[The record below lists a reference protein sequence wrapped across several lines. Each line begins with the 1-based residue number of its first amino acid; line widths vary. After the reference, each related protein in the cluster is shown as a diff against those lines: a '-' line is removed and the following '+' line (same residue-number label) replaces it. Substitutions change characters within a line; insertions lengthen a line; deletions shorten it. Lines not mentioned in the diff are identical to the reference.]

1 MNFEALERLALHRV
15 RLAAALA
22 EGGGPSLTG
31 KFQPPT
37 PGQVD
42 LIVTLCEVSD
52 RHGTG
57 VLLRRI
63 FGEGRDMVTV
73 RSRDFY
79 GGEQQFGLARFL
91 FEHDD
96 APRPEVYSTLLKALG
111 GFQVRRILC
120 VPYKLDDVR
129 TALAARD
136 LFGAPLCTWVMDDQN
151 IEADGIPDEP
161 LRELFRRSALL
172 LAISPELRQAYQAK
186 FGMTFALAPPAV
198 GASFLQVNPTSPDS
212 ARLAQRR
219 GLVFGN
225 IWGERWLDDLMKTL
239 TGSGIEV
246 DWHHG
251 AGTPWMTIDERR
263 LARAG
268 ITSRPFL
275 PEAELVAK
283 LRASPFVLVP
293 SGTFEGEDSHRFVAR
308 LSLPSRL
315 PYVAATSGTP
325 VLVLGHPETA
335 AARFV
340 TRHGLGLV
348 VPYEQ
353 AALVAAVEE
362 ICRPEAQARHRAA
375 AAALSPALSS
385 KDMASWIWRS
395 LETGHPFDQRFDV
408 MEPQQ

>member
-1 MNFEALERLALHRV
+1 MNFHALD
-15 RLAAALA
+15 RLAALRERLGAA
-22 EGGGPSLTG
+22 ASTGGRPLQPGRTPASLHAR
-31 KFQPPT
+31 
-37 PGQVD
+37 VD
-42 LIVTLCEVSD
+42 LIVTVCEVID

-79 GGEQQFGLARFL
+79 GGDQQFGVARFI
-91 FEHDD
+91 FEHGE
-96 APRPEVYSTLLKALG
+96 APRPEVYATLLKALG
-111 GFQVRRILC
+111 GLPVSRILC

-129 TALAARD
+129 TALAAHD

-151 IEADGIPDEP
+151 IEAGDIPDGP
-161 LRELFRRSALL
+161 LDELFTRSAVR

-186 FGMTFALAPPAV
+186 FRKTFALAPPAV
-198 GASFLQVNPTSPDS
+198 GASFLQTSPTPPDP
-212 ARLAQRR
+212 ARLEGRC
-219 GLVFGN
+219 GLLFGN

-239 TGSGIEV
+239 SGSGIQV

-251 AGTPWMTIDERR
+251 AGTPWITIDEAH
-263 LARAG
+263 LTRAG

-275 PEAELVAK
+275 PESELVAK

-293 SGTFEGEDSHRFVAR
+293 SGTFEGADSHRFVAR

-315 PYVAATSGTP
+315 PYVAATAGTP
-325 VLVLGHPETA
+325 VLVLGDPETA

-340 TRHGLGLV
+340 TRHDLGVV
-348 VPYEQ
+348 VPYQQ
-353 AALVAAVEE
+353 AAVVAAVEA

-375 AAALSPALSS
+375 AATLAPALSS

-395 LETGHPFDQRFDV
+395 LEAGRPIDHRFDAL
-408 MEPQQ
+408 EPHP